1 MRSVLAA
8 IDWNK
13 NSDRPYKISDN
24 GEPIYKRKVNSYNFF
39 SWQNDILQ
47 IDRAGK
53 KLTVV
58 AVKEGKDLSFQD
70 EIIEACLKF
79 MEEDT
84 IPDVDVS

>member
-13 NSDRPYKISDN
+13 NSDRHYKVTDT
-24 GEPIYKRKVNSYNFF
+24 GEPIFKRKVYDRDQNFNHK
-39 SWQNDILQ
+39 SNIQ

-58 AVKEGKDLSFQD
+58 AVKEDKDQSFQD
-70 EIIEACLKF
+70 EIIKACLKF
-79 MEEDT
+79 MNEDT